1 MKERAA
7 LNGSLSMIEIT
18 RILCPIDFSDYSR
31 HALDHAVA
39 VARWYDST
47 ITLLHVYSV
56 VPVAAYAPG
65 TPTHPSVA
73 LTPADQE
80 ALLASMKRFAEDEAG
95 SDRPIQCEMCEGT
108 AAAEILARAKA
119 MPSDLIVMGTHG
131 RSGFERL
138 VLGSVTEKVLRK
150 AACPVLSVP
159 SHVRDAV
166 PAPPALFKDILC
178 AVDFSDCSINA
189 LNYAMSLAQEADASL
204 TVLHV
209 VELFPELAPDMTEAV
224 PGEPRNLTEYVAV
237 VEQDRRERLKAAVP
251 ESVRAYCAVETVL
264 ATGKPYREILRVA
277 AERRSDLIVIGIH
290 GRGAADLLFFGSTV
304 QHVVRQATCPVL
316 TLRSG

>member
-1 MKERAA
+1 
-7 LNGSLSMIEIT
+7 MIEIV

-31 HALDHAVA
+31 RAFDHAVA
-39 VARWYDST
+39 MARWYDAT
-47 ITLLHVYSV
+47 ITLLHVFSA

-65 TPTHPSVA
+65 TPMHPSVV
-73 LTPADQE
+73 LTPSDRE

-95 SDRPIQCEMCEGT
+95 PDLPVQCEACEGT
-108 AAAEILARAKA
+108 AAAEILARARA

-138 VLGSVTEKVLRK
+138 VLGSVTERVLRK

-159 SHVRDAV
+159 RHARDAV
-166 PAPPALFKDILC
+166 PAPPVLFKDILC
-178 AVDFSDCSINA
+178 AIDFSDCSINA
-189 LNYAMSLAQEADASL
+189 LNYAMSLAQEADARL

-209 VELFPELAPDMTEAV
+209 IELLPELPSGTKEAV
-224 PGEPRNLTEYVAV
+224 QVWPQNVTEFIAE

-264 ATGKPYREILRVA
+264 VHGTPYREILRVA
-277 AERRSDLIVIGIH
+277 AEQQSDLIVIGIH
-290 GRGAADLLFFGSTV
+290 GRGAADLLFFGSTS
-304 QHVVRQATCPVL
+304 QHVVRQAACPVL
-316 TLRSG
+316 TLRRG

>member
-1 MKERAA
+1 MT
-7 LNGSLSMIEIT
+7 EIR

-31 HALDHAVA
+31 RALDHAVA
-39 VARWYDST
+39 MARWYDST

-65 TPTHPSVA
+65 TPMHPPVA
-73 LTPADQE
+73 LPPVDREQ
-80 ALLASMKRFAEDEAG
+80 LLASMQRFAEDAVG
-95 SDRPIQCEMCEGT
+95 SDRPIQCETCEGH
-108 AAAEILARAKA
+108 AAAKILDRAKA

-131 RSGFERL
+131 RSGFERF

-159 SHVRDAV
+159 RHVRDVV
-166 PAPPALFKDILC
+166 PVPPVLFKGILC
-178 AVDFSDCSINA
+178 AIDFSDCSINA
-189 LNYAMSLAQEADASL
+189 LNYAMSLAQEAAARL

-209 VELFPELAPDMTEAV
+209 IELLPELLPGTNEAV
-224 PGEPRNLTEYVAV
+224 QAWPRHVTEYIAE